1 MSTLVAVIARRS
13 GRTKGP
19 VEGRSRGAGKCANAI
34 SCARLLFAA
43 TVGLI
48 AAGADAADAP
58 YPVKPIRVIVPF
70 AAGGSTDIL
79 IRTVGQKLSEQLQQ
93 QLLIDNRGG
102 AGGAIGAELAA
113 KAPPDGYTIMATT
126 SGVVVVNPS
135 LYKKLSYDPLNDFA
149 PIAIIASL
157 PNMLVVHPSLPAKN
171 VKELIALAKVH
182 PGQLTYA
189 SGGNGTSNH
198 LAGELLK
205 YLAGVNVTHV
215 PYKGGGP
222 AVLAVLT
229 GEVTMLFA
237 TMPSAMSQVKDKR
250 LKALAVTSR
259 KRSSAAPELPTMIE
273 AGVKDFDVSIWIGVM
288 APHGSP
294 DAAIARLNK
303 EVSRAL
309 QAPEVA
315 SRLRSEGYE
324 PVGSTPNEM
333 TASIKAESAIW
344 ARVIRA
350 AGIKAD

>member
-1 MSTLVAVIARRS
+1 MSSRSRNTNAAVFSRCLPFICTTLCRSVLVAAS
-13 GRTKGP
+13 
-19 VEGRSRGAGKCANAI
+19 
-34 SCARLLFAA
+34 
-43 TVGLI
+43 VGLI
-48 AAGADAADAP
+48 APCARAAEAP

-135 LYKKLSYDPLNDFA
+135 LYKKLSYDPLKDFA

-157 PNMLVVHPSLPAKN
+157 PNMLVVHPSLPVKN
-171 VKELIALAKVH
+171 VKELVALAKVH
-182 PGQLTYA
+182 PGELTYA

-237 TMPSAMSQVKDKR
+237 TMPSAMAQVKDKR

-273 AGVKDFDVSIWIGVM
+273 AGVKDFDVSIWIGLM

-294 DAAIARLNK
+294 EVAIARLNK
-303 EVSRAL
+303 EVARAL

-324 PVGSTPNEM
+324 PVGSTPDEM
-333 TASIKAESAIW
+333 TASIKIESATW

>member
-1 MSTLVAVIARRS
+1 MSALLT
-13 GRTKGP
+13 TP
-19 VEGRSRGAGKCANAI
+19 VVTMLCTSV
-34 SCARLLFAA
+34 LLAA
-43 TVGLI
+43 TAALI
-48 AAGADAADAP
+48 PARAHAADAP

-157 PNMLVVHPSLPAKN
+157 PNMLVVHPSLPVKN
-171 VKELIALAKVH
+171 VKDLIALAKVH

-237 TMPSAMSQVKDKR
+237 TMPSAMAQVKDKR

-273 AGVKDFDVSIWIGVM
+273 AGVKDFDVSIWIGIM

-294 DAAIARLNK
+294 EVAIARLNK
-303 EVSRAL
+303 EVGKAL

-333 TASIKAESAIW
+333 TASIKTESAIW
-344 ARVIRA
+344 ARVIKA

>member
-1 MSTLVAVIARRS
+1 MSAALKA
-13 GRTKGP
+13 P
-19 VEGRSRGAGKCANAI
+19 AI
-34 SCARLLFAA
+34 TMLCTGVLLAA
-43 TVGLI
+43 TAALI
-48 AAGADAADAP
+48 PAGAHAANAP

-157 PNMLVVHPSLPAKN
+157 PNMLVVHPSLPVRN
-171 VKELIALAKVH
+171 VKDLIALAKAH

-229 GEVTMLFA
+229 GEITMLFA
-237 TMPSAMSQVKDKR
+237 TMPSAMAQVKDKR

-288 APHGSP
+288 APRGSP

-303 EVSRAL
+303 EVAKAL
-309 QAPEVA
+309 HAPEVA

-333 TASIKAESAIW
+333 TASIKTESAIW
-344 ARVIRA
+344 ARVIKA

>member
-1 MSTLVAVIARRS
+1 MNAGIVLRRVSVICTASCRIALLAASIALIGPGAR
-13 GRTKGP
+13 
-19 VEGRSRGAGKCANAI
+19 
-34 SCARLLFAA
+34 AA
-43 TVGLI
+43 E
-48 AAGADAADAP
+48 AP
-58 YPVKPIRVIVPF
+58 YPAKPIRVIVPF

-79 IRTVGQKLSEQLQQ
+79 IRTVGQKLSEQLAQ

-135 LYKKLSYDPLNDFA
+135 LYKKLSYDPLKDFA

-157 PNMLVVHPSLPAKN
+157 PNMLVVHPSLPVKN
-171 VKELIALAKVH
+171 VKELIALAKAH

-205 YLAGVNVTHV
+205 YLAGVDVTHV

-222 AVLAVLT
+222 AVLATLT

-237 TMPSAMSQVKDKR
+237 TMPSAMAQVKDKR
-250 LKALAVTSR
+250 LKGLAVTSR

-273 AGVKDFDVSIWIGVM
+273 AGVKDFEVSIWIGAM
-288 APHGSP
+288 APRGTP
-294 DAAIARLNK
+294 EAAIARLNK
-303 EVSRAL
+303 EIARAL
-309 QAPEVA
+309 QTPEVA

-324 PVGSTPNEM
+324 PVGSTPEDM
-333 TASIKAESAIW
+333 AASIKTESATW
-344 ARVIRA
+344 ARVIKA